1 MRPDHITLDTSEDN
15 MKTSVSILV
24 DELIAEITRAVES
37 GNTLPDPGKGLCA
50 KTPGKLTIKA
60 GTLSGR
66 RDLAAGYT
74 RETAIKVASEV
85 LANGKVSAR
94 NEIARGDEAA
104 LQVAHNSSKMSEE
117 SRADRT
123 IAIQHVSRLLSGDER
138 ALAIKAFA
146 VTVAS
151 VTENTDSIPAET
163 MSEVETAKARQAEQ
177 EELTTV

>member
-1 MRPDHITLDTSEDN
+1 